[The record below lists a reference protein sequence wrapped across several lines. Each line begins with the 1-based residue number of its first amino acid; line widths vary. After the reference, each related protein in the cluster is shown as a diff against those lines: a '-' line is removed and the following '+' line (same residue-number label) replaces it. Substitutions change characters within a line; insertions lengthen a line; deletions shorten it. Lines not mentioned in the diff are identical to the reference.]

1 MKPSSGQEGAA
12 SWRVRVRR
20 SMMPVFAGL
29 TAALLALTLLIA
41 QTIVAQQDARQR
53 AKIEGDMLLTLHG
66 ITATMLDAETGQRG
80 YLLTRHPSYLAPYQ
94 DARERLSRAL
104 GRYRILAER
113 IDAEAGARD
122 FAQVERLT
130 SAKFAELDQSI
141 ALVRSGSYEAALA
154 LVNSDLGK
162 QRMDALRA
170 EIARQMDVRARM
182 RNSGFERANQMES
195 RLLPLIGILGVAII
209 ALVIAG
215 FRTERSRARATAEA
229 DQAAVLR
236 EANDRNQLLA
246 RELNHRVKNLFSV
259 VLSIVT
265 LSGRK
270 QAPTSEIVGD
280 IRARIHALSRAHST
294 SQGSGEQAMVEL
306 GPIIAQMMQPYADDE
321 GKRVRVSGAAVSLPV
336 RMVTPIG
343 LILHELATNAA
354 KYGALSA
361 DEGRVDI
368 RWTVDAGQD
377 NAQELQL
384 TWIESDGPKL
394 AFDSGAP
401 THAGFGSQMTVLAA
415 RQLGGTFERDWPAGG
430 AACRLRFP
438 LPHG

>member
-1 MKPSSGQEGAA
+1 
-12 SWRVRVRR
+12 
-20 SMMPVFAGL
+20 MMPVFAAL

-41 QTIVAQQDARQR
+41 QTIFAQQEARQR
-53 AKIEGDMLLTLHG
+53 ARAEGDMLLALHTVIAATLG
-66 ITATMLDAETGQRG
+66 AEASQRG
-80 YLLTRHPSYLAPYQ
+80 YLLTRDPDYLTPYR
-94 DARERLSRAL
+94 DARQRLDQAMGAYRAL
-104 GRYRILAER
+104 SMRAGVST
-113 IDAEAGARD
+113 DAQD
-122 FAQVERLT
+122 FARVDRLT

-141 ALVRSGSYEAALA
+141 ALARAGSFDAALA
-154 LVNSDLGK
+154 LVTSDVGK
-162 QRMDALRA
+162 PRMDSLRA
-170 EIARQMDVRARM
+170 EIVRQMEARARM
-182 RNSGFERANQMES
+182 RNVGFVRANAMES

-215 FRTERSRARATAEA
+215 FRTERSRAHSAAEA
-229 DQAAVLR
+229 EQAGALR
-236 EANDRNQLLA
+236 EANERTQLLA

-270 QAPTSEIVGD
+270 QASTAEIIGD

-306 GPIIAQMMQPYADDE
+306 GPVIAQLMEPYADDE
-321 GKRVRVSGAAVSLPV
+321 SKRVRIDGAAVALPV

-361 DEGRVDI
+361 NDGHVDI
-368 RWTVDAGQD
+368 RWTVDQANGEPG
-377 NAQELQL
+377 ALQL
-384 TWIESDGPKL
+384 SWIETGGPAL

-401 THAGFGSQMTVLAA
+401 VHAGFGSQMTVLAA
-415 RQLGGTFERDWPAGG
+415 RQLGGTFDREWPASG
-430 AACRLRFP
+430 AICRLTFP
-438 LPHG
+438 LPQG